1 MILKSDET
9 TIMLATY
16 RAFCLLFLGLFPATA
31 AWGSG
36 SLLPRVPA
44 DALGMADANVALG
57 DGAAAQITN
66 PAAIANQ
73 GEAGTW
79 VIGTVVGRVDTN
91 YLRYVDAGAAR
102 AGAYSPETGYPV
114 LPFFA
119 WSGRL
124 SDDLA
129 WGLSLETVF
138 GLGSDW
144 PDHSF
149 DQTLGLDTVDIARES
164 ELTTLRVGPT
174 LAWRATDRLALG
186 ARVFAQAVEAR
197 EESDLARVE
206 GKGMSSGFQVGAR
219 YTAESW
225 AAGLAYTSRTD
236 TKLSG
241 DFSTYAP
248 LPVASG
254 DATAH
259 ILLPD
264 RLQAGV
270 ALRVLP
276 DVWWEVDLDWLG
288 WSYVSELTIVRD
300 DGTILNAGRNARG
313 NDDTLSVRTGIEWRY
328 RPNLTWRAGL
338 GYDPTP
344 TPDRDVSPTSGM
356 VRKSRV
362 ALGADIHTAA
372 GLKLGLAYQFIYGHQ
387 RRVHDSAQDDIPF
400 STGRAFEGKYSSRS
414 HAVGITLSGAM

>member
-1 MILKSDET
+1 
-9 TIMLATY
+9 MLATY
-16 RAFCLLFLGLFPATA
+16 RAFCLLFLGLLPAA
-31 AWGSG
+31 LAWGSG

-57 DGAAAQITN
+57 DGATAQITN
-66 PAAIANQ
+66 PAAIVDQ
-73 GEAGTW
+73 GETGTW
-79 VIGTVVGRVDTN
+79 VFGTVVGRVETN
-91 YLRYVDAGAAR
+91 YLRYVDAGAAL
-102 AGAYSPETGYPV
+102 AGAYSPEISYPV

-119 WSGRL
+119 WSSRL
-124 SDDLA
+124 SDNLA
-129 WGLSLETVF
+129 WGLSFETVF

-149 DQTLGLDTVDIARES
+149 DQTLGSTVDIARES
-164 ELTTLRVGPT
+164 ELTTLRFGPT
-174 LAWRATDRLALG
+174 LAWRATSRLGLG
-186 ARVFAQAVEAR
+186 ARVFAQAADAR
-197 EESDLARVE
+197 EESDLATVE
-206 GKGMSSGFQVGAR
+206 GKGLSGGFQVGAR
-219 YTAESW
+219 YTAEAW

-236 TKLSG
+236 TKLRG
-241 DFSTYAP
+241 DFDTFAP
-248 LPVASG
+248 LTPASG

-300 DGTILNAGRNARG
+300 DGAILNAGRNARG

-328 RPNLTWRAGL
+328 RPGLTWRAGL

-344 TPDRDVSPTSGM
+344 VPDRDVSPTAGM
-356 VRKSRV
+356 VRKTRI
-362 ALGADIHTAA
+362 ALGADIHTAD
-372 GLKLGLAYQFIYGHQ
+372 GLKLGLAYQFIYGHERQ
-387 RRVHDSAQDDIPF
+387 VRESSQDDL
-400 STGRAFEGKYSSRS
+400 SGVGDTSAFEGKYSSRS
-414 HAVGITLSGAM
+414 HAVGITLSGAL